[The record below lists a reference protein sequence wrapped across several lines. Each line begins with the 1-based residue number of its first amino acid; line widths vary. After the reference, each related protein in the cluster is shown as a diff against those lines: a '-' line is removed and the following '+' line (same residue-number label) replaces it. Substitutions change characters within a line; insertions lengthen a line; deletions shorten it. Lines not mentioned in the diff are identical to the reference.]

1 MSENS
6 DMIYANPYPE
16 YEELFK
22 KVEAALG
29 FKLYKWQKSYIVTKE
44 FRWMG
49 VTTAKI
55 LRELLNTEAE
65 PLDFRKWA
73 GSEYESF
80 YRHEMLK
87 IQTKLQNAG
96 IKTRVIFRNDGD
108 KQAYVASQQ
117 RGYREW

>member
-1 MSENS
+1 MSENY
-6 DMIYANPYPE
+6 DMIYENPYPE

-65 PLDFRKWA
+65 PLDFRKRA

-80 YRHEMLK
+80 YRQEMGK
-87 IQTKLQNAG
+87 MQTQLQNAG

-108 KQAYVASQQ
+108 KRAYVASQQ
-117 RGYREW
+117 RRYRE